1 MKINIFETA
10 RKEVLICN
18 FAIIFQR
25 MAAKVQ
31 KEYQATKGRKEF
43 IAMRQEFEYLHEKMA
58 HIKLLVQEYDKT
70 RVVTN

>member
-18 FAIIFQR
+18 FVIIFQR

>member
-1 MKINIFETA
+1 MKINKPA
-10 RKEVLICN
+10 RQEALICN
-18 FAIIFQR
+18 FVVIFQR

>member
-1 MKINIFETA
+1 MF
-10 RKEVLICN
+10 
-18 FAIIFQR
+18 IFQR

-58 HIKLLVQEYDKT
+58 HIKLLVQEYDKS